1 MYLFRWTG
9 LLLGGMLATSLWAA
23 DEKPRLHPLP
33 DLDKNV
39 KTGPAI
45 GSKIPSFEAIDQN
58 GKPQTFETLR
68 GPKGLALLFIRS
80 ADW

>member
-1 MYLFRWTG
+1 MMSR
-9 LLLGGMLATSLWAA
+9 GMAAFLAGWMTAASAWAA
-23 DEKPRLHPLP
+23 DEKPRPHAVP

-45 GSKIPSFEAIDQN
+45 GSKIPAFEAIDQN
-58 GKPQTFETLR
+58 GARQTFETLK
-68 GPKGLALLFIRS
+68 GPKGLALLFVRS